1 LNLSRTRDVQ
11 QYANRQAK
19 HKAKETRN
27 EGHHQ
32 RFPQM
37 DYAGGVKFG
46 IMLAEMDGSE
56 TDTQAA
62 IAWLKEKC
70 WPESVPDA

>member
-1 LNLSRTRDVQ
+1 LRRSVGQNLSRTRDVQ

-27 EGHHQ
+27 EGH
-32 RFPQM
+32 
-37 DYAGGVKFG
+37 
-46 IMLAEMDGSE
+46 MLAEMDGSE

-62 IAWLKEKC
+62 IAWLKENHVKV
-70 WPESVPDA
+70 EVLGYV